1 MLNAKFTTSV
11 EKLIDNL
18 KSVCTNFG
26 LGGDGNEYKVIT
38 QIFLYKFMNDKFGY
52 EIKKLDKKLSAS
64 DNWELLIE
72 NYNKDEYDLLLLKL
86 DPEIA
91 KFKKEH
97 FISYLHNRQN
107 EKNFAK
113 LFDDTLLDI
122 SLFNNEI
129 FSVSV
134 GDGSKV
140 KLFDEISNFI
150 VDTSKKNDFCIA
162 LINQLS
168 SFSFEKAFE
177 EKFDFFSYIF
187 EYLIK
192 DYNKDGGGKYAEYFT
207 PRSVS
212 KIISKILIDQKVEN
226 VTCYDPSA
234 GSGTLL
240 MSLANEIG
248 TEKCSIFSQDISQK
262 SSSLLRLNLVL
273 NNLVHSIQN
282 VMQENTLRKPL
293 HKDLKGLKKFD
304 YIVSN
309 PPFKLNFSSYRD
321 ELDSKENKDRFFAGI
336 PKIPPKE
343 VDKMPIYLLF
353 IQHILFSLS
362 LKGKSAIVVPTVFI
376 NSKQGIP
383 NKIINLFIEKRILKG
398 VVTMP
403 SNIFA
408 TTGTSVSIV
417 FLDKNTKDNDKIVLI
432 DGSNL
437 GDQIEVGNKKMTVLS
452 KKDEEKIINGFK
464 KKIDVEDFISVV
476 NFKQIIDKNLALNAP
491 HYFPLKFNQTKIT
504 QKEFEKS
511 LVNFNKDLEDI
522 SNKKEKNIKE
532 INKLI
537 KGLKF
542 E

>member
-476 NFKQIIDKNLALNAP
+476 NFKQIIDKNLALNAS

>member
-1 MLNAKFTTSV
+1 MQNSKFVSSV

-18 KSVCTNFG
+18 KSVCNNFG

-52 EIKKLDKKLSAS
+52 EIKKLDKKLLAS
-64 DNWELLIE
+64 DNWERLIE
-72 NYNKDEYDLLLLKL
+72 NYNKNDYDLLLLKL
-86 DPEIA
+86 DPEVA

-150 VDTSKKNDFCIA
+150 VDTSKKNDFCVA

-168 SFSFEKAFE
+168 SFSFEKAFN

-282 VMQENTLRKPL
+282 VMQENTLQKPL

-321 ELDSKENKDRFFAGI
+321 ELDSKENNDRFFAGI

-362 LKGKSAIVVPTVFI
+362 PKGKAAIVVPTVFI

-383 NKIINLFIEKRILKG
+383 NKIINFFIEKRILKG

-408 TTGTSVSIV
+408 TTGTSVSII
-417 FLDKNTKDNDKIVLI
+417 FLNQETQDNDKIVLI

-452 KKDEEKIINGFK
+452 KTDEEKIVNGFK
-464 KKIDVEDFISVV
+464 KKSEVEDFI
-476 NFKQIIDKNLALNAP
+476 
-491 HYFPLKFNQTKIT
+491 
-504 QKEFEKS
+504 
-511 LVNFNKDLEDI
+511 
-522 SNKKEKNIKE
+522 
-532 INKLI
+532 
-537 KGLKF
+537 
-542 E
+542 